1 MAQGKAANM
10 TSQADFNPPI
20 GTPIMLADNLHC
32 IVAPNAS
39 PMTWRGT
46 NTYLLG
52 QSSLAIIDPGPDMPA
67 HFDAII
73 KAATGRKIEAIL
85 LTHSHVDH
93 SPLARRLANATHAP
107 ILAYGDSKAGQ
118 SKIMQELLAA
128 GMTGG
133 GEGIDQD
140 FKPDQCLKDGEVVHG
155 PDWSLQALWTPGH
168 MGNHMCFVWD
178 DVLFSG
184 DHVMGWASSL
194 VSPPDGDLTDFM
206 KACHRLRARDWSIFH
221 AGHGAPIT
229 DPSGRLDWLIRHRLE
244 REAQIL
250 DALAERPGTAR
261 DLAQRIYVETPPA
274 LLPAAER
281 NVFAHLV
288 DLTGKDRVAPQGA
301 LSVQS
306 SFHRIA

>member
-10 TSQADFNPPI
+10 TSQADFNPPV
-20 GTPIMLADNLHC
+20 GSPLMLAPNLHC

-93 SPLARRLANATHAP
+93 SPLARRLSDATQAP
-107 ILAYGDSKAGQ
+107 VLAYGNSKAGQ

-133 GEGIDQD
+133 GEGIDKG
-140 FKPDQCLKDGEVVHG
+140 FEPDQCLKDGEIIHG
-155 PDWSLQALWTPGH
+155 SDWSIQALWTPGH
-168 MGNHMCFVWD
+168 MGNHMCFAWD

-194 VSPPDGDLTDFM
+194 VSPPDGDLTQFM
-206 KACHRLRARDWSIFH
+206 ASCKRLLTRDERIYH

-229 DPSGRLDWLIRHRLE
+229 EPKKRLEWLISHRLM
-244 REAQIL
+244 RKKQIL
-250 DALAERPGTAR
+250 GALKGELL
-261 DLAQRIYVETPPA
+261 DLRQLTNLIYTDTPPA
-274 LLPAAER
+274 LLGAAER
-281 NVFAHLV
+281 NVLAHLI
-288 DLTGKDRVAPQGA
+288 DLAGRGLICWGEKLTQNSIFR
-301 LSVQS
+301 L
-306 SFHRIA
+306 R

>member
-20 GTPIMLADNLHC
+20 GTPIMLTPSLHS

-67 HFDAII
+67 HFDAIM
-73 KAATGRKIEAIL
+73 AAVAGRKIDAIL

-93 SPLARRLANATHAP
+93 SPLARRLADATHAP
-107 ILAYGDSKAGQ
+107 VLAYGDSKAGQ

-133 GEGIDQD
+133 GEGIDKN
-140 FKPDQCLKDGEVVHG
+140 FKPDQCLKDGEIIHG

-194 VSPPDGDLTDFM
+194 VSPPDGDLTQFM
-206 KACHRLRARDWSIFH
+206 ASCERLLLRDERIYH
-221 AGHGAPIT
+221 AGHGAPILE
-229 DPSGRLDWLIRHRLE
+229 PRKRIQWLISHRLK
-244 REAQIL
+244 REKQIL
-250 DALAERPGTAR
+250 AALKGKSLQVEQITK
-261 DLAQRIYVETPPA
+261 LIYTDTPPA
-274 LLPAAER
+274 LLGAAGR
-281 NVFAHLV
+281 NVLAHLINLAGRGLV
-288 DLTGKDRVAPQGA
+288 NWGKTLTPNSIFSA
-301 LSVQS
+301 S
-306 SFHRIA
+306 